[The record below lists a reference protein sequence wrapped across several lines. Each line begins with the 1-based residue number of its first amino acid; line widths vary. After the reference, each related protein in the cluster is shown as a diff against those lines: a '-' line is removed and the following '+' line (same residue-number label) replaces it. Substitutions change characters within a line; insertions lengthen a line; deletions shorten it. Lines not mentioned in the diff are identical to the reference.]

1 MRISDW
7 SSDVCSSDLTYNGA
21 TNNNDGNTVD
31 DNLLTLRLL
40 PDASRGEV
48 KFIAGG
54 AYDRVRVE
62 QTGLVG
68 LLSSSYL
75 IYGAEI
81 QLPAPTAIPP
91 ANQTVCQGGTLTL
104 TATPDRKRTRLNSSH
119 SCASRMPSSA

>member
-7 SSDVCSSDLTYNGA
+7 SSDVCSSDLVVHIGLDNSLLDANLLGNLVISTYNGA

-75 IYGAEI
+75 IYGRSEE
-81 QLPAPTAIPP
+81 LRLGKGC
-91 ANQTVCQGGTLTL
+91 V
-104 TATPDRKRTRLNSSH
+104 RT
-119 SCASRMPSSA
+119 C